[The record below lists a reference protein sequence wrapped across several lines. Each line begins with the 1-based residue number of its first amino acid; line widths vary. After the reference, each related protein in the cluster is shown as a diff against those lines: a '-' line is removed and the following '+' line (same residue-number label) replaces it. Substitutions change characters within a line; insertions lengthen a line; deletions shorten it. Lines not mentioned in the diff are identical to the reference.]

1 MVHLYALVDH
11 PARVPDLV
19 GIAGSQLAA
28 AEADGVD
35 AVYGDVLETAEATEE
50 AVLAHARVVEELAAV
65 NDAVLPA
72 RYPGRY
78 DDEAALV
85 AAIRGRAPQ
94 LHEALD
100 RIRGC
105 VEMGVRI
112 VRQGA
117 VEDDPS
123 RSGGEYMRRRLAAVH
138 DAEQVAADLDAAV
151 ATVTRDSSRSVTAT
165 GDLVLSAAY
174 LLPRGAADSFRT
186 AVETLARDRSD
197 LAYVC
202 VGPWPPYSFALVDGG
217 PV

>member
-11 PARVPDLV
+11 PARVPDLA
-19 GIAGSQLAA
+19 GIAGSELAA

-35 AVYGDVLETAEATEE
+35 AVYGDGLETAEATEE

-78 DDEAALV
+78 DDAAALV
-85 AAIRGRAPQ
+85 DAIRGRASQ

-100 RIRGC
+100 RVRGC
-105 VEMGVRI
+105 VEMGVR
-112 VRQGA
+112 VVSHGA
-117 VEDDPS
+117 HEDDPS

-138 DAEQVAADLDAAV
+138 DAERLAADLDAAV
-151 ATVTRDSSRSVTAT
+151 ATLTRDRSRSVTAT
-165 GDLVLSAAY
+165 GELVLSAAY
-174 LLPRGAADSFRT
+174 LLPRAATDSFRT
-186 AVETLARDRSD
+186 AVETLARDRPD

-217 PV
+217 AA